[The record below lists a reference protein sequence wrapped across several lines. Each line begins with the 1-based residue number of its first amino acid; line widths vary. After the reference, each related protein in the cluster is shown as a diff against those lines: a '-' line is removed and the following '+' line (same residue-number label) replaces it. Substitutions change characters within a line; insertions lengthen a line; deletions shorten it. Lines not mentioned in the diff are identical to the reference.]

1 MNRRLCVSLAILVI
15 AILIQV
21 PVPAEDDAVAAD
33 AVTLKVLTWNIQML
47 PTVLGTFDNRLDKM
61 QAERTPWII
70 EFLNQCDYDIVCLQE
85 VLDPAIQKLL
95 EEGLKS
101 VYPYEVPPQYA
112 ADGRAFSNGV
122 LFMSRVP
129 ITYVAHV
136 VFDDLTRI
144 EMFTSKGC
152 CLIEGEKE
160 GHKFQLGATHFPT
173 GKQITKDKAV
183 VSIAEKLLQPNRR
196 DGVPLILA
204 GDFNTSKGSPEY
216 DELLK
221 LTGTADFPID
231 DPRPYS
237 SDSQNSWKTDKPGKR
252 ALIDHV
258 LLDPRGT
265 ATAFLR
271 ITIQRAK
278 REHEGKTIDLA
289 DHYGVAAEIA
299 LRH

>member
-1 MNRRLCVSLAILVI
+1 MLVLVVVCI
-15 AILIQV
+15 SPWICAQDAE
-21 PVPAEDDAVAAD
+21 PASD

-47 PTVLGTFDNRLDKM
+47 PTVLDALDKRLDKM
-61 QAERTPWII
+61 QAERAPWII

-85 VLDPAIQKLL
+85 VLDPAIQKQL
-95 EEGLKS
+95 EEGLKAA
-101 VYPYEVPPQYA
+101 YPYEVPPQYA

-129 ITYVAHV
+129 IKYVAHV

-144 EMFTSKGC
+144 EIFTSKGC
-152 CLIEGEKE
+152 CLIEGEKD
-160 GHKFQLGATHFPT
+160 GYAFQLGGTHFPT
-173 GKQITKDKAV
+173 GKQVTKDKAV
-183 VSIAEKLLQPNRR
+183 VSIAEELLQPNRR
-196 DGVPLILA
+196 DGIPLILA

-221 LTGTADFPID
+221 LTGTADFSID

-237 SDSQNSWKTDKPGKR
+237 SDSQNSWKTDKPRKLN
-252 ALIDHV
+252 LIDHI
-258 LLDPRGT
+258 LLDPCGT
-265 ATAFLR
+265 ATAFSR
-271 ITIQRAK
+271 ITIQRAR

-299 LRH
+299 FAR